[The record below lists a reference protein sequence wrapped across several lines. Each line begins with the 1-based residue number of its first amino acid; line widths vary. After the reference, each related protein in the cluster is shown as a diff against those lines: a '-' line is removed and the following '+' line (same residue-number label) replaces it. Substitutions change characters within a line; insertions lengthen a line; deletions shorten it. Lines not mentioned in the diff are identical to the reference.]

1 MPSPA
6 SGGTPSASC
15 AGTATRWRP
24 CRRWCRGRR
33 TSWRRRGRRWWRAGA
48 WMTMNDEYSSG
59 SDDETI
65 IIDFDGAGCCGRR
78 YAVLTEQ
85 KIRQEL
91 SLEAAMTAEEL
102 SVPEDWALALLFQY
116 RWRAYDLQHDW
127 ESDQAAVR
135 DAVGLPGAGDTAPDR
150 DDEEDK
156 ETTMACGICLEARP
170 AAAMASAGCAHRFC
184 HGGCGS
190 IVCAPP
196 CSYRF
201 CWRASARWATPTAPA
216 SATTTARSSTRRSRR
231 RRTTRSPG
239 RRTSGGGS
247 ARGGRWRGSCAT
259 TTCVGECVRARAEAA
274 VEGSGGG
281 GGGRRR
287 ASGAVGPARL
297 PARPGGR
304 HAVAAAVLRRG
315 GAGEEGLRRV
325 CDAALR

>member
-1 MPSPA
+1 MD
-6 SGGTPSASC
+6 
-15 AGTATRWRP
+15 
-24 CRRWCRGRR
+24 
-33 TSWRRRGRRWWRAGA
+33 
-48 WMTMNDEYSSG
+48 DEYSSG

-85 KIRQEL
+85 KIRQKL

-102 SVPEDWALALLFQY
+102 SVPEDWALALLFHY

-156 ETTMACGICLEARP
+156 ETTVACGICLEARP
-170 AAAMASAGCAHRFC
+170 AAAMASAGCALRFC

-201 CWRASARWATPTAPA
+201 CWRCLCPMGDPYRPRISHYDCPELYAPEQEA
-216 SATTTARSSTRRSRR
+216 EDDEESRKAHERR
-231 RRTTRSPG
+231 RERAG
-239 RRTSGGGS
+239 R
-247 ARGGRWRGSCAT
+247 A
-259 TTCVGECVRARAEAA
+259 
-274 VEGSGGG
+274 
-281 GGGRRR
+281 
-287 ASGAVGPARL
+287 L
-297 PARPGGR
+297 
-304 HAVAAAVLRRG
+304 
-315 GAGEEGLRRV
+315 EGLRLRDQEEEEDDDDGHRAQWDLLDFQLGQAGAMLLRLQCCVEVGPERKDFAV
-325 CDAALR
+325 CATRRFVENFGKAVASGEVGEPASSSRTGSGDVEDDH